1 MFLFL
6 RGKYMYKR
14 VLLKF
19 SGEALKGNSS
29 SIVDSDMMK
38 GLASMIAEMRKEG
51 TQVCIVIGAGNIWR
65 GKIASDNGLDRVPA
79 DYMGMLG
86 TVINAVTMSSVLK
99 NINVASLVTS
109 AVPAIE
115 GVTVTYS
122 PEVADKAMNEGK
134 VVFLS
139 GGTGKPYFTTDTA
152 ATMRAIELNCD
163 AILIGKNGVDGIYD
177 DNPATNPKAKFI
189 SEITFNE
196 IIKRNL
202 QVMDISA
209 IELIKDKDI
218 DVRVFSMEDPN
229 NFIRVAKGES
239 LGTTCKKGE

>member
-1 MFLFL
+1 
-6 RGKYMYKR
+6 MYKR

-19 SGEALKGNSS
+19 SGEALKGSS
-29 SIVDSDMMK
+29 NAIVDSEILK
-38 GLASMIAEMRKEG
+38 GLGEMIADLRNEG

-65 GKIASDNGLDRVPA
+65 GKIASENGLDRIPA

-99 NINVASLVTS
+99 NLNVDSLVSS

-115 GVTVTYS
+115 GVTVSYT

-139 GGTGKPYFTTDTA
+139 GGTGKPMFTTDTA
-152 ATMRAIELNCD
+152 ATMRAIELKCD

-177 DNPATNPKAKFI
+177 DNPATNPNAKFI
-189 SEITFNE
+189 PEISFNE

-209 IELIKDKDI
+209 IELIKDKNI
-218 DVRVFSMEDPN
+218 DVRVFSMEDPR

-239 LGTTCKKGE
+239 LGTVCKKGE